1 LCMSLDYIPL
11 EMDSNTIQTN
21 IQAIRDAVPEH
32 VTLVAVSKT
41 QPLDAIASAY
51 AEGIRDFGE
60 NRVTELVEKA
70 DAFPDDIRWHAIGHL
85 QTNKAKIVA
94 PLSHLIHAV
103 DSARIYEALAQHKN
117 ATPLDVLLQVHIA
130 EETSKFGFLEDAL
143 REMFALSGNKTFG
156 NSSIRIKGLMGMAT
170 YTKDTTQ
177 ISKEFKGLRSLF
189 EELAPSM
196 GADFDT
202 LSMGMSGDWNIAID
216 EGSTMIRVGS
226 AIFGART

>member
-1 LCMSLDYIPL
+1 M
-11 EMDSNTIQTN
+11 
-21 IQAIRDAVPEH
+21 
-32 VTLVAVSKT
+32 
-41 QPLDAIASAY
+41 
-51 AEGIRDFGE
+51 GIRDFGE
-60 NRVTELVEKA
+60 NRVAELVEKA
-70 DAFPDDIRWHAIGHL
+70 DAFPDDVRWHAIGHL

-103 DSARIYEALAQHKN
+103 DSTRIYEALAQHKN

-143 REMFALSGNKTFG
+143 REMFALSGNETFG
-156 NSSIRIKGLMGMAT
+156 NKSIRIKGLMGMAT
-170 YTKDTTQ
+170 YTKDTSQ
-177 ISKEFKGLRSLF
+177 IAKEFKGLRSLF
-189 EELAPSM
+189 DELAPTM

>member
-1 LCMSLDYIPL
+1 MSLDYIL
-11 EMDSNTIQTN
+11 IKMDNNTIQTN
-21 IQAIRDAVPEH
+21 IQAIRDAVPDH

-41 QPLDAIASAY
+41 QPLDVIASAY

-60 NRVTELVEKA
+60 NRVAELVEKT
-70 DAFPDDIRWHAIGHL
+70 DAFPDDVRWHAIGHL

-94 PLSHLIHAV
+94 PLSHLVHAV
-103 DSARIYEALAQHKN
+103 DSTRIYEALAQHKN

-130 EETSKFGFLEDAL
+130 EETSKFGFLEDEL
-143 REMFALSGNKTFG
+143 REMFALSGNETFG
-156 NSSIRIKGLMGMAT
+156 NTSIRIKGLMGMAT
-170 YTKDTTQ
+170 YTKDTSQ
-177 ISKEFKGLRSLF
+177 IAKEFKGLRSLF
-189 EELAPSM
+189 DELAPTM

>member
-1 LCMSLDYIPL
+1 
-11 EMDSNTIQTN
+11 MDSNTIQTN

-60 NRVTELVEKA
+60 NRVAELVEKA
-70 DAFPDDIRWHAIGHL
+70 DAFPDDVRWHAIGHL

-103 DSARIYEALAQHKN
+103 DSTRIYEALAQHKN

-143 REMFALSGNKTFG
+143 REMFALSGNETFG
-156 NSSIRIKGLMGMAT
+156 NTSIRIKGLMGMAT
-170 YTKDTTQ
+170 YTKDTSQ
-177 ISKEFKGLRSLF
+177 IAKEFKGLRSLF
-189 EELAPSM
+189 DELAPTM
-196 GADFDT
+196 GTDFDT

-226 AIFGART
+226 AIFGARN

>member
-1 LCMSLDYIPL
+1 MSLDYIL
-11 EMDSNTIQTN
+11 IKMDSNTIQTN

-60 NRVTELVEKA
+60 NRVAELVEKA
-70 DAFPDDIRWHAIGHL
+70 DAFPDDVRWHAIGHL

-103 DSARIYEALAQHKN
+103 DSTRIYEALAQHKN

-143 REMFALSGNKTFG
+143 REMFALSGNETFG
-156 NSSIRIKGLMGMAT
+156 NKSIRIKGLMGMAT
-170 YTKDTTQ
+170 YTKDTSQ
-177 ISKEFKGLRSLF
+177 IAKEFKGLRSLF
-189 EELAPSM
+189 DELAPTM
-196 GADFDT
+196 GTDFDT

>member
-1 LCMSLDYIPL
+1 
-11 EMDSNTIQTN
+11 MDSNTIQTN

-60 NRVTELVEKA
+60 NRVAELVEKA
-70 DAFPDDIRWHAIGHL
+70 DAFPDDVRWHAIGHL

-103 DSARIYEALAQHKN
+103 DSTRIYEALAQHKN

-143 REMFALSGNKTFG
+143 REMFALSGNETFG
-156 NSSIRIKGLMGMAT
+156 NTSIRIKGLMGMAT
-170 YTKDTTQ
+170 YTKDTSQ
-177 ISKEFKGLRSLF
+177 IAKEFRGLRSLF
-189 EELAPSM
+189 DELAPTM
-196 GADFDT
+196 GTDFDT

>member
-1 LCMSLDYIPL
+1 
-11 EMDSNTIQTN
+11 MDSNTIQTN

-41 QPLDAIASAY
+41 QTLDAIASAY

-70 DAFPDDIRWHAIGHL
+70 DAFPDDVRWHAIGHL

-103 DSARIYEALAQHKN
+103 DSTRIYEALAQHKN
-117 ATPLDVLLQVHIA
+117 ASPLDVLLQVHIA

-143 REMFALSGNKTFG
+143 RELFALPGNDTFG
-156 NSSIRIKGLMGMAT
+156 NTSIRIKGLMGMAT

-177 ISKEFKGLRSLF
+177 IAKEFKGLRSLF

-196 GADFDT
+196 GANFDT

>member
-1 LCMSLDYIPL
+1 MCMSLDYIL
-11 EMDSNTIQTN
+11 IKMDNNTIQTN

-60 NRVTELVEKA
+60 NRVAELVEKA
-70 DAFPDDIRWHAIGHL
+70 DAFPDDVRWHAIGHL

-103 DSARIYEALAQHKN
+103 DSTRIYEALAQHKN

-143 REMFALSGNKTFG
+143 REMFALSGNETFG
-156 NSSIRIKGLMGMAT
+156 NTSIRIKGLMGMAT
-170 YTKDTTQ
+170 YTKDTSQ
-177 ISKEFKGLRSLF
+177 IAKEFKGLRSLF
-189 EELAPSM
+189 DELAPTM
-196 GADFDT
+196 GTDFDT

>member
-1 LCMSLDYIPL
+1 
-11 EMDSNTIQTN
+11 MDNNTIQTN

-41 QPLDAIASAY
+41 QPLDVIASAY

-60 NRVTELVEKA
+60 NRVAELVEKA
-70 DAFPDDIRWHAIGHL
+70 DAFPDDVRWHAIGHL

-103 DSARIYEALAQHKN
+103 DSTRIYEALAQHKN

-143 REMFALSGNKTFG
+143 REMFALSGNETFG
-156 NSSIRIKGLMGMAT
+156 NTSIRIKGLMGMAT
-170 YTKDTTQ
+170 YTKDTSQ
-177 ISKEFKGLRSLF
+177 IAKEFKGLRSLF
-189 EELAPSM
+189 DELAPTM
-196 GADFDT
+196 GTDFDT

>member
-1 LCMSLDYIPL
+1 
-11 EMDSNTIQTN
+11 MDNSTIQTN
-21 IQAIRDAVPEH
+21 INAIRDAVPDH

-41 QPLDAIASAY
+41 QPLDIIASAY

-60 NRVTELVEKA
+60 NRVAELVEKA

-103 DSARIYEALAQHKN
+103 DSPRIYEALAQHKN
-117 ATPLDVLLQVHIA
+117 PKPLDVLLQVHIA
-130 EETSKFGFLEDAL
+130 EESSKFGFLEDELRAL
-143 REMFALSGNKTFG
+143 IATSGNETFG
-156 NSSIRIKGLMGMAT
+156 NTSIRIKGLMGMAT
-170 YTKDTTQ
+170 FTKDTAQ
-177 ISKEFKGLRSLF
+177 ITKEFKGLRSLF

-196 GADFDT
+196 GGDFDT

-226 AIFGART
+226 AIFGARN

>member
-1 LCMSLDYIPL
+1 MCMSLDYIPI

-60 NRVTELVEKA
+60 NRVAELVEKA
-70 DAFPDDIRWHAIGHL
+70 DAFPDDVRWHAIGHL

-103 DSARIYEALAQHKN
+103 DSTRIYEALAQHKN

-143 REMFALSGNKTFG
+143 REMFALSGNETFG
-156 NSSIRIKGLMGMAT
+156 NKSIRIKGLMGMAT
-170 YTKDTTQ
+170 YTKDTSQ
-177 ISKEFKGLRSLF
+177 IAKEFKGLRSLF
-189 EELAPSM
+189 DELAPTM

>member
-1 LCMSLDYIPL
+1 MSLVYIL
-11 EMDSNTIQTN
+11 TKMDNNTIQTN

-41 QPLDAIASAY
+41 QPLDVIASAY

-60 NRVTELVEKA
+60 NRVTEMVEKA
-70 DAFPDDIRWHAIGHL
+70 DAFPDDVRWHAIGHL

-103 DSARIYEALAQHKN
+103 DSTRIYEALALHKN
-117 ATPLDVLLQVHIA
+117 PKPLDVLLQVHIA
-130 EETSKFGFLEDAL
+130 EESSKFGFLEDEL
-143 REMFALSGNKTFG
+143 RTLIAMSGNETFG
-156 NSSIRIKGLMGMAT
+156 NTSIRIKGLMGMAT

-177 ISKEFKGLRSLF
+177 IAKEFKGLRLLF
-189 EELAPSM
+189 EELAPTM

>member
-1 LCMSLDYIPL
+1 MSLDYIL
-11 EMDSNTIQTN
+11 IKMDNNTIQTN

-41 QPLDAIASAY
+41 QPLDVIASAY

-60 NRVTELVEKA
+60 NRVAELVEKT
-70 DAFPDDIRWHAIGHL
+70 DAFPDDVRWHAIGHL

-103 DSARIYEALAQHKN
+103 DSTRIYEALAQHKN

-143 REMFALSGNKTFG
+143 REMFALSGNETFG
-156 NSSIRIKGLMGMAT
+156 NTSIRIKGLMGMAT

-177 ISKEFKGLRSLF
+177 IAKEFKGLRSLF

>member
-1 LCMSLDYIPL
+1 MSLDYIPI

-60 NRVTELVEKA
+60 NRVAELVEKA
-70 DAFPDDIRWHAIGHL
+70 DAFPDDVRWHAIGHL

-103 DSARIYEALAQHKN
+103 DSTRIYEALAQHKN

-143 REMFALSGNKTFG
+143 REMFALSGNETFG
-156 NSSIRIKGLMGMAT
+156 NTSIRIKGLMGMAT

-177 ISKEFKGLRSLF
+177 IAKEFKGLRSLF
-189 EELAPSM
+189 DELAPTM

>member
-1 LCMSLDYIPL
+1 
-11 EMDSNTIQTN
+11 MDSNTIQTN

-60 NRVTELVEKA
+60 NRVAELVEKA
-70 DAFPDDIRWHAIGHL
+70 DAFPDDVRWHAIGHL

-103 DSARIYEALAQHKN
+103 DSTRIYEALAQHKN

-143 REMFALSGNKTFG
+143 REMFALSGNETFG
-156 NSSIRIKGLMGMAT
+156 NTSIRIKGLMGMAT
-170 YTKDTTQ
+170 YTKDTSQ
-177 ISKEFKGLRSLF
+177 IAKEFKGLRSLF
-189 EELAPSM
+189 DELAPTM

>member
-1 LCMSLDYIPL
+1 
-11 EMDSNTIQTN
+11 MDNNTIQTN
-21 IQAIRDAVPEH
+21 IQAIRDAVPDH

-41 QPLDAIASAY
+41 QPLDVIASAY

-60 NRVTELVEKA
+60 NRVAELVEKA
-70 DAFPDDIRWHAIGHL
+70 DAFPDDVRWHAIGHL

-103 DSARIYEALAQHKN
+103 DSTRIYEALAQHKN

-143 REMFALSGNKTFG
+143 REMFALSGNETFG
-156 NSSIRIKGLMGMAT
+156 NTSIRIKGLMGMAT

-177 ISKEFKGLRSLF
+177 IAKEFRGLRSLF

>member
-1 LCMSLDYIPL
+1 
-11 EMDSNTIQTN
+11 MDSNTIQTN

-60 NRVTELVEKA
+60 NRVAELVEKA
-70 DAFPDDIRWHAIGHL
+70 DAFPDDVRWHAIGHL

-103 DSARIYEALAQHKN
+103 DSTRIYEALAQHKN

-130 EETSKFGFLEDAL
+130 EETNKFGFLEDAL
-143 REMFALSGNKTFG
+143 REMFALSGNETFG
-156 NSSIRIKGLMGMAT
+156 NKSIRIKGLMGMAT
-170 YTKDTTQ
+170 YTKDTSQ
-177 ISKEFKGLRSLF
+177 IAKEFKGLRSLF
-189 EELAPSM
+189 DELAPTM

>member
-1 LCMSLDYIPL
+1 MSLDYIL
-11 EMDSNTIQTN
+11 IKMDNNTIQTN
-21 IQAIRDAVPEH
+21 IQAIRDTVPEH

-41 QPLDAIASAY
+41 QPLDFIASAY

-60 NRVTELVEKA
+60 NRVAELVEKA
-70 DAFPDDIRWHAIGHL
+70 DAFPDDVRWHAIGHL

-103 DSARIYEALAQHKN
+103 DSTRIYEALALHKN

-143 REMFALSGNKTFG
+143 REMFALAGNETFG
-156 NSSIRIKGLMGMAT
+156 NTSIRIKGLMGMAT

-177 ISKEFKGLRSLF
+177 IAKEFKGLRSLF

>member
-1 LCMSLDYIPL
+1 MSLDYIPI

-60 NRVTELVEKA
+60 NRVAELVEKA
-70 DAFPDDIRWHAIGHL
+70 DAFPDDVRWHAIGHL

-103 DSARIYEALAQHKN
+103 DSTRIYEALAQHKN

-143 REMFALSGNKTFG
+143 REMFALSGNETFG
-156 NSSIRIKGLMGMAT
+156 NKSIRIKGLMGMAT
-170 YTKDTTQ
+170 YTKDTSQ
-177 ISKEFKGLRSLF
+177 IAKEFKGLRSLF
-189 EELAPSM
+189 DELAPTM

>member
-1 LCMSLDYIPL
+1 MSLDYIPI

-60 NRVTELVEKA
+60 NRVAELVEKA
-70 DAFPDDIRWHAIGHL
+70 DAFPDDVRWHAIGHL

-103 DSARIYEALAQHKN
+103 DSTRIYEALAQHKN

-143 REMFALSGNKTFG
+143 REMFALSGNETFG
-156 NSSIRIKGLMGMAT
+156 NTSIRIKGLMGMAT
-170 YTKDTTQ
+170 YTKDTSQ
-177 ISKEFKGLRSLF
+177 IAKEFKGLRSLF

>member
-1 LCMSLDYIPL
+1 
-11 EMDSNTIQTN
+11 MDSNTIQTN

-60 NRVTELVEKA
+60 NRVAELVEKA
-70 DAFPDDIRWHAIGHL
+70 DAFPDDVRWHAIGHL

-103 DSARIYEALAQHKN
+103 DSTRIYEALAQHKN

-143 REMFALSGNKTFG
+143 REMFALSGNETFG
-156 NSSIRIKGLMGMAT
+156 NTSIRIKGLMGMAT
-170 YTKDTTQ
+170 YTKDTSQ
-177 ISKEFKGLRSLF
+177 IAKEFKGLRSLF
-189 EELAPSM
+189 DELAPTM
-196 GADFDT
+196 GTDFDT

>member
-1 LCMSLDYIPL
+1 
-11 EMDSNTIQTN
+11 MDSNTIQTN

-41 QPLDAIASAY
+41 QPLDVIASAY

-60 NRVTELVEKA
+60 NRVAELVEKA
-70 DAFPDDIRWHAIGHL
+70 DAFPDDVRWHAIGHL

-103 DSARIYEALAQHKN
+103 DSTRIYEALAQHKN

-143 REMFALSGNKTFG
+143 REMFALSGNETFG
-156 NSSIRIKGLMGMAT
+156 NTSIRIKGLMGMAT
-170 YTKDTTQ
+170 YTKDTSQ
-177 ISKEFKGLRSLF
+177 IAKEFKGLRSLF
-189 EELAPSM
+189 DELAPTM
-196 GADFDT
+196 GTDFDT

>member
-1 LCMSLDYIPL
+1 
-11 EMDSNTIQTN
+11 MDSNTIQTN

-60 NRVTELVEKA
+60 NRVAELVEKT
-70 DAFPDDIRWHAIGHL
+70 DAFPDDVRWHAIGHL

-94 PLSHLIHAV
+94 PLSHLVHAV
-103 DSARIYEALAQHKN
+103 DSTRIYEALAQHKN

-143 REMFALSGNKTFG
+143 REMFALSGNETFG
-156 NSSIRIKGLMGMAT
+156 NTSIRIKGLMGMAT

-177 ISKEFKGLRSLF
+177 IAKEFKGLRSLF
-189 EELAPSM
+189 DELAPTM

>member
-1 LCMSLDYIPL
+1 MSLDYIL
-11 EMDSNTIQTN
+11 IKMDDTTIQTN
-21 IQAIRDAVPEH
+21 IHALQDAVPEH

-41 QPLDAIASAY
+41 QPLDFIATAY

-94 PLSHLIHAV
+94 PLSHLVHAV
-103 DSARIYEALAQHKN
+103 DSTRIYDALALHN
-117 ATPLDVLLQVHIA
+117 NETPLDVLLQVHIA
-130 EETSKFGFLEDAL
+130 EETSKFGFLEDEL
-143 REMFALSGNKTFG
+143 RQLLALSGNETFG
-156 NSSIRIKGLMGMAT
+156 STSIRIKGLMGMAT

-177 ISKEFKGLRSLF
+177 ITKEFKGLRSLF

-196 GADFDT
+196 GSDFNT
-202 LSMGMSGDWNIAID
+202 LSMGMSGDWKIAID

-226 AIFGART
+226 AIFGTRN

>member
-1 LCMSLDYIPL
+1 MSLDYIL
-11 EMDSNTIQTN
+11 TKMDNSTIQTN
-21 IQAIRDAVPEH
+21 INAIRDAVPDH

-41 QPLDAIASAY
+41 QPLDIIASAY

-60 NRVTELVEKA
+60 NRVAELVEKA

-103 DSARIYEALAQHKN
+103 DSPRIYEALAQHKN
-117 ATPLDVLLQVHIA
+117 PKPLDVLLQVHIA
-130 EETSKFGFLEDAL
+130 EESSKFGFLEDELRAL
-143 REMFALSGNKTFG
+143 IATSGNETFG
-156 NSSIRIKGLMGMAT
+156 NTSIRIKGLMGMAT
-170 YTKDTTQ
+170 FTKDTAQ
-177 ISKEFKGLRSLF
+177 ITKEFKGLRSLF

-196 GADFDT
+196 GGDFDT

-226 AIFGART
+226 AIFGARN

>member
-1 LCMSLDYIPL
+1 
-11 EMDSNTIQTN
+11 MDSNTIQTN

-60 NRVTELVEKA
+60 NRVAELVEKA
-70 DAFPDDIRWHAIGHL
+70 DAFPDDVRWHAIGHL

-103 DSARIYEALAQHKN
+103 DSTRIYEALAQHKN

-143 REMFALSGNKTFG
+143 REMFALSGNETFG
-156 NSSIRIKGLMGMAT
+156 NKSIRIKGLMGMAT
-170 YTKDTTQ
+170 YTKDTSQ
-177 ISKEFKGLRSLF
+177 IAKEFKGLRSLF
-189 EELAPSM
+189 DELAPTM

>member
-1 LCMSLDYIPL
+1 MSLVYIL
-11 EMDSNTIQTN
+11 IKMNNNSIQTSLN
-21 IQAIRDAVPEH
+21 EIRDAIPDH

-41 QPLDAIASAY
+41 QPHDIIATAY
-51 AEGIRDFGE
+51 AEGVRDFGE
-60 NRVTELVEKA
+60 NRVAEMVEKA

-94 PLSHLIHAV
+94 PLSHLVHAV
-103 DSARIYEALAQHKN
+103 DSTRIYEALAQHKN

-130 EETSKFGFLEDAL
+130 DETSKFGFLEDEL
-143 REMFALSGNKTFG
+143 RELLALSGNKTFG
-156 NSSIRIKGLMGMAT
+156 NTSIRIKGLMGMAT

-177 ISKEFKGLRSLF
+177 ITKEFRGLRSLF
-189 EELAPSM
+189 DELAPSM
-196 GADFDT
+196 GADFNT
-202 LSMGMSGDWNIAID
+202 LSMGMSGDWNIAVD

>member
-1 LCMSLDYIPL
+1 
-11 EMDSNTIQTN
+11 MDSNTIQTN

-60 NRVTELVEKA
+60 NRVAELVEKA
-70 DAFPDDIRWHAIGHL
+70 DAFPDDVRWHAIGHL

-103 DSARIYEALAQHKN
+103 DSTRIYEALAQHKN

-143 REMFALSGNKTFG
+143 REMFALSGNETFG
-156 NSSIRIKGLMGMAT
+156 NTSIRIKGLMGMAT

-177 ISKEFKGLRSLF
+177 IAKEFKGLRSLF

>member
-1 LCMSLDYIPL
+1 MSLDYIL
-11 EMDSNTIQTN
+11 IKMDNNTIQTN
-21 IQAIRDAVPEH
+21 IQAIRDAVPDH

-41 QPLDAIASAY
+41 QPLDVIASAY

-60 NRVTELVEKA
+60 NRVAELVEKT
-70 DAFPDDIRWHAIGHL
+70 DAFPDDVRWHAIGHL

-94 PLSHLIHAV
+94 PLSHLVHAV
-103 DSARIYEALAQHKN
+103 DSTRIYEALAQHKN

-143 REMFALSGNKTFG
+143 RELFALSGNETFG
-156 NSSIRIKGLMGMAT
+156 NTSIRIKGLMGMAT

-177 ISKEFKGLRSLF
+177 IAKEFRGLRSLF

>member
-1 LCMSLDYIPL
+1 
-11 EMDSNTIQTN
+11 MDNNTIQTN
-21 IQAIRDAVPEH
+21 IQAIRDTVPEH

-41 QPLDAIASAY
+41 QPLDFIASAY

-60 NRVTELVEKA
+60 NRVAELVEKA
-70 DAFPDDIRWHAIGHL
+70 DAFPDDVRWHAIGHL

-103 DSARIYEALAQHKN
+103 DSTRIYEALALHKN

-143 REMFALSGNKTFG
+143 REMFALSGNETFG
-156 NSSIRIKGLMGMAT
+156 NTSIRIKGLMGMAT

-177 ISKEFKGLRSLF
+177 IAKEFKGLRSLF

>member
-1 LCMSLDYIPL
+1 
-11 EMDSNTIQTN
+11 MDSNTIQTN
-21 IQAIRDAVPEH
+21 IQAIRDTVPEH

-60 NRVTELVEKA
+60 NRVAELVEKA
-70 DAFPDDIRWHAIGHL
+70 DAFPDDVRWHAIGHL

-103 DSARIYEALAQHKN
+103 DSTRIYEALAQHKN

-143 REMFALSGNKTFG
+143 REMFALSGNETFG
-156 NSSIRIKGLMGMAT
+156 NTSIRIKGLMGMAT
-170 YTKDTTQ
+170 YTKDTSQ
-177 ISKEFKGLRSLF
+177 IAKEFKGLRSLF

>member
-1 LCMSLDYIPL
+1 MSLDSIPI

-21 IQAIRDAVPEH
+21 IQAIRDAVPDH

-41 QPLDAIASAY
+41 QPLDVIASAY

-60 NRVTELVEKA
+60 NRVAELVEKA
-70 DAFPDDIRWHAIGHL
+70 DAFPDDVRWHAIGHL

-103 DSARIYEALAQHKN
+103 DSTRIYEALAQHKN

-143 REMFALSGNKTFG
+143 REMFALSGNETFG
-156 NSSIRIKGLMGMAT
+156 NTSIRIKGLMGMAT

-177 ISKEFKGLRSLF
+177 IAKEFKGLRSLF

>member
-1 LCMSLDYIPL
+1 
-11 EMDSNTIQTN
+11 MDNNTIQTN

-41 QPLDAIASAY
+41 QPLDVIASAY

-60 NRVTELVEKA
+60 NRVTEMVEKA
-70 DAFPDDIRWHAIGHL
+70 DAFPDDVRWHAIGHL
-85 QTNKAKIVA
+85 QTNKAKTVA

-103 DSARIYEALAQHKN
+103 DSTRIYEALALHKN
-117 ATPLDVLLQVHIA
+117 PKPLDVLLQVHIA
-130 EETSKFGFLEDAL
+130 EESSKFGFLEDEL
-143 REMFALSGNKTFG
+143 RTLIAMSGNETFG
-156 NSSIRIKGLMGMAT
+156 NTSIRIKGLMGMAT

-177 ISKEFKGLRSLF
+177 IAKEFKGLRLLF
-189 EELAPSM
+189 EELAPTM

>member
-1 LCMSLDYIPL
+1 
-11 EMDSNTIQTN
+11 MDSNTIQTN

-60 NRVTELVEKA
+60 NRVAELVEKA
-70 DAFPDDIRWHAIGHL
+70 DAFPDDVRWHAIGHL

-103 DSARIYEALAQHKN
+103 DSTRIYEALAQHKN

-143 REMFALSGNKTFG
+143 REMFALSGNETFG
-156 NSSIRIKGLMGMAT
+156 NKSIRIKGLMGMAT
-170 YTKDTTQ
+170 YTKDTSQ
-177 ISKEFKGLRSLF
+177 IAKEFKGLRSLF
-189 EELAPSM
+189 DELAPTM
-196 GADFDT
+196 GTDFDT

>member
-1 LCMSLDYIPL
+1 MSLDYIL
-11 EMDSNTIQTN
+11 IKMDNNTIQTN
-21 IQAIRDAVPEH
+21 IQAIRDAVPDH

-60 NRVTELVEKA
+60 NRVAELVEKA
-70 DAFPDDIRWHAIGHL
+70 DAFPDDVRWHAIGHL

-103 DSARIYEALAQHKN
+103 DSTRIYEALAQHKN

-143 REMFALSGNKTFG
+143 REMFALSGNETFG
-156 NSSIRIKGLMGMAT
+156 NTSIRIKGLMGMAT

-177 ISKEFKGLRSLF
+177 IAKEFKGLRSLF

>member
-1 LCMSLDYIPL
+1 MSLDFTL
-11 EMDSNTIQTN
+11 TKMDNNTIQTN
-21 IQAIRDAVPEH
+21 IHAIRDAVPDH

-60 NRVTELVEKA
+60 NRVAELVEKA
-70 DAFPDDIRWHAIGHL
+70 DAFPDDVRWHAIGHL
-85 QTNKAKIVA
+85 QTNKAKTVA

-103 DSARIYEALAQHKN
+103 DSTRIYEALALHKN
-117 ATPLDVLLQVHIA
+117 PTPLDVLLQVHIA
-130 EETSKFGFLEDAL
+130 EESSKFGFLEDEL
-143 REMFALSGNKTFG
+143 RTLIAMSGNETFG
-156 NSSIRIKGLMGMAT
+156 NTSIRIKGLMGMAT
-170 YTKDTTQ
+170 FTKDTTQ
-177 ISKEFKGLRSLF
+177 IAKEFKGLRSLF

-196 GADFDT
+196 GDDFDT

-226 AIFGART
+226 AIFGARH

>member
-1 LCMSLDYIPL
+1 
-11 EMDSNTIQTN
+11 MDNNTIQTN
-21 IQAIRDAVPEH
+21 IQAIRDAVPDH

-41 QPLDAIASAY
+41 QPLDVIASAY

-60 NRVTELVEKA
+60 NRVAELVEKT
-70 DAFPDDIRWHAIGHL
+70 DAFPDDVRWHAIGHL

-103 DSARIYEALAQHKN
+103 DSTRIYEALAQHKN

-143 REMFALSGNKTFG
+143 REMFALSGNETFG
-156 NSSIRIKGLMGMAT
+156 NTSIRIKGLMGMAT

-177 ISKEFKGLRSLF
+177 IAKEFKGLRSLF

>member
-1 LCMSLDYIPL
+1 
-11 EMDSNTIQTN
+11 MDSNTIQTN

-60 NRVTELVEKA
+60 NRVAELVEKA
-70 DAFPDDIRWHAIGHL
+70 DAFPDDVRWHAIGHL

-103 DSARIYEALAQHKN
+103 DSTRIYEALAQHKN

-143 REMFALSGNKTFG
+143 REMFALSGNETFG
-156 NSSIRIKGLMGMAT
+156 NKSIRIKGLMGMAT
-170 YTKDTTQ
+170 YTKDTSQ
-177 ISKEFKGLRSLF
+177 IAKEFKGLRSLF
-189 EELAPSM
+189 DELAPTM

-216 EGSTMIRVGS
+216 EGSTMIRVAS

>member
-1 LCMSLDYIPL
+1 MSLDYIL
-11 EMDSNTIQTN
+11 IKMDNNTIQTN
-21 IQAIRDAVPEH
+21 IQAIRDAVPDH

-41 QPLDAIASAY
+41 QPLDVIASAY

-60 NRVTELVEKA
+60 NRVAELVEKT
-70 DAFPDDIRWHAIGHL
+70 DAFPDDVRWHAIGHL

-103 DSARIYEALAQHKN
+103 DSTRIYEALAQHKN

-143 REMFALSGNKTFG
+143 REMFALSGNETFG
-156 NSSIRIKGLMGMAT
+156 NTSIRIKGLMGMAT
-170 YTKDTTQ
+170 YTKDTSQ
-177 ISKEFKGLRSLF
+177 IAKEFKGLRSLF
-189 EELAPSM
+189 DELAPTM